1 MKDMGIPGLS
11 FLYKTILFV
20 NKDFGVPDSCFLNKA
35 IFVQTMICRFLI
47 HFFSFNKT
55 TLFWFIFLK

>member
-1 MKDMGIPGLS
+1 MGIPGLS
-11 FLYKTILFV
+11 FLYKTIFFV
-20 NKDFGVPDSCFLNKA
+20 NKDFGVPDSCFLNKT

-47 HFFSFNKT
+47 NSFNKT

>member
-47 HFFSFNKT
+47 DFFF
-55 TLFWFIFLK
+55 FQ